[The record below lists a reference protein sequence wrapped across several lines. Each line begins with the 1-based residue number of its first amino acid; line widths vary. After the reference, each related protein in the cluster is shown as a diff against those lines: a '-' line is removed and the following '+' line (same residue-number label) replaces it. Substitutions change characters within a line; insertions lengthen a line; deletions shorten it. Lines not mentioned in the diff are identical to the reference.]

1 MTENEA
7 KIFIQNAMEQS
18 KNVLAELMLIM
29 PNVFA
34 AKRKSLGEYYSN
46 LENCK
51 KEIESCEVAIR
62 ALEEVQRWHTSVIN
76 PNIKNEF
83 ANTSTQICHNCDH
96 KDEYIEELE
105 AEVEPYRALEK
116 RLTDMFGGELSLED
130 VTDELERY
138 LKEPDNPH
146 PINAKILTYEDAAA
160 WDAYHAIGTPE
171 ELQEMKKDFAEAL
184 SDWRQYRKIGTL
196 EECQAAMEKQTAKR
210 PRIMGNAMIC
220 PSCPRCFKSDN
231 SAYCPSCGQKL
242 KWEDEE

>member
-7 KIFIQNAMEQS
+7 IEKIKYRMHTAEHVAGECGMED
-18 KNVLAELMLIM
+18 
-29 PNVFA
+29 
-34 AKRKSLGEYYSN
+34 
-46 LENCK
+46 LEM
-51 KEIESCEVAIR
+51 AIK
-62 ALEEVQRWHTSVIN
+62 ALEEVQRWHTSEIN

-105 AEVEPYRALEK
+105 AEVEEYR
-116 RLTDMFGGELSLED
+116 T
-130 VTDELERY
+130 
-138 LKEPDNPH
+138 
-146 PINAKILTYEDAAA
+146 
-160 WDAYHAIGTPE
+160 IGTPE

-184 SDWRQYRKIGTL
+184 SDWRQYRKVGTL
-196 EECQAAMEKQTAKR
+196 EECRAAVEKQTAKR
-210 PRIMGNAMIC
+210 PRIIVNAMIC

>member
-29 PNVFA
+29 PKVFA

-51 KEIESCEVAIR
+51 KEIQSCEVAIK

-105 AEVEPYRALEK
+105 AEVEEYR
-116 RLTDMFGGELSLED
+116 
-130 VTDELERY
+130 
-138 LKEPDNPH
+138 
-146 PINAKILTYEDAAA
+146 
-160 WDAYHAIGTPE
+160 AIGTPE

-184 SDWRQYRKIGTL
+184 SDWRQYRKVGTL
-196 EECQAAMEKQTAKR
+196 EECRAAVEKQTAKKVKSISQVKDGDSYVGLIGR
-210 PRIMGNAMIC
+210 C
-220 PSCPRCFKSDN
+220 PCCGDILEEGTV
-231 SAYCPSCGQKL
+231 YCDCGQRL
-242 KWEDEE
+242 DWRTNDETD

>member
-29 PNVFA
+29 PKVFA

-51 KEIESCEVAIR
+51 KEIQSCEVAIK
-62 ALEEVQRWHTSVIN
+62 ALEEVQ
-76 PNIKNEF
+76 
-83 ANTSTQICHNCDH
+83 Q
-96 KDEYIEELE
+96 
-105 AEVEPYRALEK
+105 YRALET
-116 RLTDMFGGELSLED
+116 RLADMFGGALCLEI
-130 VTDELERY
+130 VIDELERQ

-171 ELQEMKKDFAEAL
+171 EC
-184 SDWRQYRKIGTL
+184 R
-196 EECQAAMEKQTAKR
+196 AAVEKHQRAKNL
-210 PRIMGNAMIC
+210 IFDKSLMVL
-220 PSCPRCFKSDN
+220 SCPTCGHYAQEVVDGDGSTRGNIPK
-231 SAYCPSCGQKL
+231 YCSRCGQRL
-242 KWEDEE
+242 DWGTSDETG